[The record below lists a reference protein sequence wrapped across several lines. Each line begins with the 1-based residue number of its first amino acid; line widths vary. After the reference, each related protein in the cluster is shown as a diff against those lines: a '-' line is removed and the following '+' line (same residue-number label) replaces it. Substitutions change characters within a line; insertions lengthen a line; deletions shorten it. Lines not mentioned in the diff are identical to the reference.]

1 MIVVG
6 GQDGSDQDASDGQGV
21 NIRLIQSR
29 GFGFGAVFLSPVLRS
44 RLPFVSH
51 LWVFTLKYGIVWIT
65 INCEFFILYLGT
77 YCKNP
82 VKSRLERN
90 IHHDGK

>member
-6 GQDGSDQDASDGQGV
+6 GQDGSDQDAADGQGV

-29 GFGFGAVFLSPVLRS
+29 GFGAVFLSPVLRS
-44 RLPFVSH
+44 RLPFVSR

-65 INCEFFILYLGT
+65 INCDFFVLYLGT

-82 VKSRLERN
+82 VESGLERN